1 MENEI
6 IRILI
11 ADDHPIVREG
21 LNALINDQPDMEV
34 VAEAANGKN
43 ALRSALQNRPDVML
57 IDLRMPQ
64 MDGLETIIAIHEVW
78 PQARIIILTTYD
90 GDEDI
95 YRALQAGAQAYLLK
109 GVPRAELLETIRAV
123 HAGHKRIPTDIAVK
137 LVERI
142 SASDLTEREIDVL
155 KLIVAGQN
163 NNEIGNSLAI
173 TEGTVK
179 SHVNRILRKLGVN
192 DRTQA
197 ATEALRRGIVHLEV
211 LITKVIKIWLSK
223 G

>member
-1 MENEI
+1 MGDSS

-11 ADDHPIVREG
+11 ADDHPIVRDG
-21 LNALINDQPDMEV
+21 LNAVINDQPDMEV
-34 VAEAANGKN
+34 VAEAANGKD
-43 ALRSALQNRPDVML
+43 AVELAQQHRPDVML

-64 MDGLETIIAIHEVW
+64 MNGVEAVNTIRAEW

-109 GVPRAELLETIRAV
+109 GMPRTELLDTIRAI
-123 HAGHKRIPTDIAVK
+123 HAGHKRIPPEVAAK
-137 LVERI
+137 LADRI
-142 SASDLTEREIDVL
+142 LASELTERELDVL
-155 KLIVAGQN
+155 RLIVDGCSN
-163 NNEIGNSLAI
+163 REIGANLSI

-179 SHVNRILRKLGVN
+179 AHINSILSKLGVS

-197 ATEALRRGIVHLEV
+197 VTEAMRRGIVHLE
-211 LITKVIKIWLSK
+211 
-223 G
+223 